1 MSAHPGARVLAQ
13 WRARELAPVALAGVA
28 RHLAGCP
35 SCTEALPE
43 VWPAAQR
50 MIGRAVVGG
59 AHPGYE
65 QLAALVDARA
75 DAQAQARIEQH
86 VAWCPMCRRELADL
100 AAAAPALRR
109 PLAAPAAQARPGGWR
124 AALRALTHAGPTWAI
139 AAIVGA
145 TALGV
150 ALQQRDEAGGGDGM
164 RVVPDAGLAA
174 PRVFDES
181 ALGRLVTVSR
191 AADAAYRAGDFAAL
205 ANVLRG
211 PADRGDPTAAAALGL
226 LLAQGR
232 GVPLD
237 QAQALRYWRAAAK
250 AGEASAQRN
259 LASLETR

>member
-1 MSAHPGARVLAQ
+1 MSVHPGARELAQ
-13 WRARELAPVALAGVA
+13 WRARALAPAALSGVA
-28 RHLAGCP
+28 RHVAGCE
-35 SCTEALPE
+35 SCAGALPE
-43 VWPAAQR
+43 AWPTAQR
-50 MIGRAVVGG
+50 IVGRAVAGG
-59 AHPGYE
+59 SHPSYE
-65 QLAALVDARA
+65 QLAAVVDARA
-75 DAQAQARIEQH
+75 DAQAMARVQQH

-100 AAAAPALRR
+100 TAAAPALRR
-109 PLAAPAAQARPGGWR
+109 PLAARAAEARPGGWR
-124 AALRALTHAGPTWAI
+124 AALRALTHGGPAWAL
-139 AAIVGA
+139 AAVVGA

-150 ALQQRDEAGGGDGM
+150 AIQQRDEADGGDRF

-181 ALGRLVTVSR
+181 ALGRLGNVSR
-191 AADAAYRAGDFAAL
+191 AAEAAYRAGDFAAL
-205 ANVLRG
+205 ASALRG

-259 LASLETR
+259 LASIESR